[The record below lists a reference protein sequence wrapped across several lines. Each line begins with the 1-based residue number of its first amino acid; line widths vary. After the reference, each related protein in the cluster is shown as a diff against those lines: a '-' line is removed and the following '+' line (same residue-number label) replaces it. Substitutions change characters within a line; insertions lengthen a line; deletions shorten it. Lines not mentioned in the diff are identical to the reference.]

1 MPTAKPIRVGALTMT
16 FHVDAEQSNGSLT
29 VFEVDVPVGARVP
42 APHSHDAFEETIF
55 GLRGT
60 TRWTVDGSEIA
71 IAPGESVC
79 IARGVIH
86 GFVNDSDDEATFLA
100 IASPGVFGP
109 AYFHELGAVLAS
121 AGGGPPD
128 PRAVADVMRRHGLT
142 PAEGG
147 LL

>member
-1 MPTAKPIRVGALTMT
+1 MPKANPITVGALTMT

-60 TRWTVDGSEIA
+60 TTWTVEGNA
-71 IAPGESVC
+71 IAVGPGESVC
-79 IARGVIH
+79 IRRGEIH
-86 GFVNDSDDEATFLA
+86 GFINDSGDGAAFLA

-109 AYFHELGAVLAS
+109 EYFREIGAVLAA
-121 AGGGPPD
+121 AGAGPPD
-128 PRAVADVMRRHGLT
+128 PGAVADVMRRHGLT
-142 PAEGG
+142 PADGG
-147 LL
+147 R

>member
-1 MPTAKPIRVGALTMT
+1 MPTAKPISVGALTIT
-16 FHVDAEQSNGSLT
+16 FHVDAEQSDGSLT

-60 TRWTVDGSEIA
+60 TRWTVDGSDVVIG
-71 IAPGESVC
+71 PGESVC
-79 IARGVIH
+79 IRRGDVH
-86 GFVNDSDDEATFLA
+86 GFVNDSDNEATFLA

-109 AYFHELGAVLAS
+109 AYFHEIGAVLAS

-128 PRAVADVMRRHGLT
+128 PGAVADVMRRHGLT
-142 PAEGG
+142 PADGG
-147 LL
+147 TL